1 MYTDVMQVPVR
12 LVGVIAAGSFGQVYK
27 AVAEGGVD
35 AKGNIDPTARQYAV
49 KIFGDKEAFE
59 HEYKMIRK
67 CRLHKINAVA
77 CYGLARIEGRMSALA
92 LGELLYA
99 KINSGEETV
108 HLGRSESA
116 Q

>member
-1 MYTDVMQVPVR
+1 MPVV
-12 LVGVIAAGSFGQVYK
+12 LLGVIAAGSFGEVHK
-27 AVAEGGVD
+27 AVAKGGVD
-35 AKGNIDPTARQYAV
+35 AEGNIDPTAPQYAV
-49 KIFGDKEAFE
+49 KIFEDKEAFE

-77 CYGLARIEGRMSALA
+77 CHGLATYKIVGRMFALA